1 MTTNSTVEALLL
13 AIRSI
18 HSKVGTEE
26 DEEDLQSLE
35 RIINSPEMRKAVEVR
50 GRKREG
56 RRGREGGREG
66 VGEGG
71 EGREEENSLFSQ
83 CLWLWLGL

>member
-26 DEEDLQSLE
+26 DTDDLQSLE
-35 RIINSPEMRKAVEVR
+35 RIIRSPEMRKAVEVR
-50 GRKREG
+50 CEG
-56 RRGREGGREG
+56 R
-66 VGEGG
+66 GEGG
-71 EGREEENSLFSQ
+71 EGRERRGEDRE
-83 CLWLWLGL
+83 